1 VEFPRRAAQWAE
13 PAWVSYWSHTD
24 APWLTERLRNRIRDF
39 TTVLGCRF
47 PTITDIRSPP
57 IAKRALRVLS
67 SWRYRFERY
76 DQPWELDLSKQFI
89 KLHDPRAASL

>member
-1 VEFPRRAAQWAE
+1 VKHDLELQITQF
-13 PAWVSYWSHTD
+13 VSQCVHVIT
-24 APWLTERLRNRIRDF
+24 RNRIRDF